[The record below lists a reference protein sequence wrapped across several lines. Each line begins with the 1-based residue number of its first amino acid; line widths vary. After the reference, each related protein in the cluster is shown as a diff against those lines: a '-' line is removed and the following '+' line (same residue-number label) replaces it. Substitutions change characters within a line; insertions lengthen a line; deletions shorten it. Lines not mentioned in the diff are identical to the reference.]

1 MRGRIVHYNANDGRG
16 LIAARDGRQY
26 PFQIGLWRSGIA
38 PAVNQVVELEADEL
52 RATAVSLVPPRV
64 LLMEKTRRLLASL
77 GLMARPGGDRTGK
90 PDE

>member
-1 MRGRIVHYNANDGRG
+1 MRGTIVHYNANDGHG

-38 PAVNQVVELEADEL
+38 PKVNQAVALEADGL
-52 RATAVSLVPPRV
+52 RVTAVSLVPAGV
-64 LLMEKTRRLLASL
+64 LLRERTQRLLARL
-77 GLMARPGGDRTGK
+77 GLVARPCGHGTGK